1 MGAPRDENLDRI
13 AQPDIEIGAV
23 VKAKRLRFNKKP
35 ETEATETEVS
45 IEGEPDVDRVSGSER
60 ENLPETVEPG
70 VTYRDIRVRWGFA
83 GKLRPPR
90 RRDDDG

>member
-1 MGAPRDENLDRI
+1 MGARRDEDLDRI
-13 AQPDIEIGAV
+13 VQPDIEIGAV

-35 ETEATETEVS
+35 QTKVC
-45 IEGEPDVDRVSGSER
+45 IEGEPDVDRVSGTER

-70 VTYRDIRVRWGFA
+70 VTYRDIRVRWRAA
-83 GKLRPPR
+83 GKLRPPS